1 MRRRSL
7 RLRLLVTFG
16 LGAFVLSSM
25 FASLTY
31 FGVRHALV
39 SDRQQTDLKQAAV
52 NAALVRN
59 TLYSSPLEIGG
70 LRDFLERT
78 NRTP

>member
-16 LGAFVLSSM
+16 LGAFLLSSI

-31 FGVRHALV
+31 LGVRHVLV
-39 SDRQQTDLKQAAV
+39 MNQQQTDLRQSYE
-52 NAALVRN
+52 NAALIRS
-59 TLYSSPLEIGG
+59 TLYTS
-70 LRDFLERT
+70 RCV
-78 NRTP
+78 

>member
-16 LGAFVLSSM
+16 LGAFVISTL

-31 FGVRHALV
+31 VGVRRLLIANQ
-39 SDRQQTDLKQAAV
+39 QQTDLQQSYV
-52 NAALVRN
+52 NAALVR
-59 TLYSSPLEIGG
+59 
-70 LRDFLERT
+70 RCV
-78 NRTP
+78 